1 MANDPKRK
9 QDGEGDLAV
18 KRERKVEKAKRYEVI
33 FHNDN
38 YTTKWFVVDV
48 LERFF
53 HMNETSAMSFMLA
66 VHTTGKGVAG
76 VYSKDIAETKAAQVH
91 EYAREFDMPL
101 KLTVEP
107 ED

>member
-1 MANDPKRK
+1 MANDPKRRV
-9 QDGEGDLAV
+9 DEGGDLAV
-18 KRERKVEKAKRYEVI
+18 KRERKVEKAKRWQVVFY
-33 FHNDN
+33 NDH

-53 HMNETSAMSFMLA
+53 HMTETSATTFMIA

-76 VYSKDIAETKAAQVH
+76 VFTKDIAETKVKQVSD
-91 EYAREFDMPL
+91 YAKEWDMPL
-101 KLTVEP
+101 KVEAEP